1 MLELHVGGVEKLDS
15 HLRPLHMLLLFCF
28 ANAFVILGWFDAVCQ
43 RAALWWE
50 RVGAHCCGACRWVFE
65 RPSRIGLPGGSCGR
79 LESGV

>member
-1 MLELHVGGVEKLDS
+1 MLELRACSVEKLDS
-15 HLRPLHMLLLFCF
+15 HLRPLCMLLLFCF

-50 RVGAHCCGACRWVFE
+50 RAVEVRAVLGLRRLYRV
-65 RPSRIGLPGGSCGR
+65 GLPGGSCGR

>member
-1 MLELHVGGVEKLDS
+1 MLELRAGDVEKLDP

-43 RAALWWE
+43 RAALRFE
-50 RVGAHCCGACRWVFE
+50 GAVEARTVLGPRRLYRV
-65 RPSRIGLPGGSCGR
+65 GLPGGSCER